1 MREFPLHKLAIPYNA
16 TMFTYDL
23 LCGSS
28 PYINWLYGTMAQCL
42 RTIYHEG
49 VPLHKVTIRNNCT
62 MFTYDLPCGSSPYIN
77 WLYGTMPQCLR
88 TNLPCLREFPLHKLT
103 IRYNGTMFT
112 YDLPCGSSP
121 YINWLYGTMPQCLR
135 TIYHAVVPLTLTIRY
150 NAIMF
155 TYDLPC
161 GSSPSI
167 NWLYGTMPQ
176 CLRTIYHPGV
186 PLTLLYRK
194 LFTIYGTI
202 DYTVQWCNVYVRF
215 TMREFPLHKLTIRYN
230 GTMFTYDLP
239 CGSSPYI
246 NWLYGTMPRCLR
258 TIYHAAVP
266 LT

>member
-1 MREFPLHKLAIPYNA
+1 
-16 TMFTYDL
+16 
-23 LCGSS
+23 
-28 PYINWLYGTMAQCL
+28 
-42 RTIYHEG
+42 
-49 VPLHKVTIRNNCT
+49 

-77 WLYGTMPQCLR
+77 WLYGTVQCHNVYVR
-88 TNLPCLREFPLHKLT
+88 ITVWEFPLHKLT

-161 GSSPSI
+161 GSSPS
-167 NWLYGTMPQ
+167 
-176 CLRTIYHPGV
+176 
-186 PLTLLYRK
+186 
-194 LFTIYGTI
+194 
-202 DYTVQWCNVYVRF
+202 
-215 TMREFPLHKLTIRYN
+215 HKLTIRYN
-230 GTMFTYDLP
+230 ATMFTYDLP

-246 NWLYGTMPRCLR
+246 NWLYGTMHNVYVRFTMREFPLHKLTIRYNATMFTYDLPCGSSPYINWLYGTMAQCLR
-258 TIYHAAVP
+258 TIYHAGVP